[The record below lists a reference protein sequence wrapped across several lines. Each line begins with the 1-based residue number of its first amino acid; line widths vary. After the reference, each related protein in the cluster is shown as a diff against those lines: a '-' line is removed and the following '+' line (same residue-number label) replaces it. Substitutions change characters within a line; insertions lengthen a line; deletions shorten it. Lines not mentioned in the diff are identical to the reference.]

1 MATESY
7 VATTCLCFLSSP
19 PVYQKHQSL
28 CDTLHTLTAFIYQ
41 LGVDIFICL
50 IHFPRYTGIF
60 IMMAHWPCMSY
71 LSVVLVIC
79 VIIIIV
85 LVIVLQM
92 QRPFCYLGCCILFFL
107 LFHLSIE
114 ICTGNFSA
122 ETSAV
127 KLTL

>member
-1 MATESY
+1 
-7 VATTCLCFLSSP
+7 
-19 PVYQKHQSL
+19 
-28 CDTLHTLTAFIYQ
+28 
-41 LGVDIFICL
+41 
-50 IHFPRYTGIF
+50 
-60 IMMAHWPCMSY
+60 MSY

-92 QRPFCYLGCCILFFL
+92 QRPFCYLGCSILFFL

-114 ICTGNFSA
+114 ICTGNSSA